1 MITVTFLYPNQEGGR
16 FDMDYYLNTHM
27 PMSIKLLSPALKG
40 VSVEQGVSGGAPG
53 SKPAYLVLCHLTFD
67 SVEAFLQAF
76 EPHAQALQGD
86 IPNYTDMQAV
96 MQFSEVKI
104 SH

>member
-16 FDMDYYLNTHM
+16 FDMEYYLNTHM
-27 PMSIKLLSPALKG
+27 PMSIEKLSPALKS

-53 SKPAYLVLCHLTFD
+53 TKPTYLALCHLTFD
-67 SVEAFLQAF
+67 SIEAFLAALQ
-76 EPHAQALQGD
+76 PHAEALQGD
-86 IPNYTDMQAV
+86 IPNYTDIEPV

-104 SH
+104 SR